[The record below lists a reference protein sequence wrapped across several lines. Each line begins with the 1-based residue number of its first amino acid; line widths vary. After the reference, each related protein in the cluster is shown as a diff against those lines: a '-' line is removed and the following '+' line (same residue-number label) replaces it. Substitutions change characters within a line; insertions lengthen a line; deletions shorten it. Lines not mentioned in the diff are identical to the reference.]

1 MPLHGFGRKDEE
13 EHQQLPSNLT
23 TDMAIT
29 GKEDH
34 LEEISKIS
42 HMLNANEE
50 VFVVARQS
58 TLKLGA
64 LNLLSNVV

>member
-42 HMLNANEE
+42 LLNANEE

-58 TLKLGA
+58 RLKLGA